1 MTTEPSP
8 ETVADPTR
16 LARAYND
23 IAYTSHP
30 NFASHPDHLAS
41 VASLLGLDV
50 APVATARVL
59 ELACGDGTNLLPA
72 AAALPQATFVG
83 VDFAARPLEV
93 ARRMAGDLALA
104 NVRLLQLDL
113 RELPADLG
121 SFDYII
127 AHGLY
132 SWIPADVRAHVLPL
146 IARHLAPQGVAFV
159 SYNTLPGCH
168 ARRAVWEMLKY
179 HARAISDPSARLAAA
194 RALIAVVSAPLAGE
208 DEIQAALREEVRH
221 VGEGSDAVL
230 AHDDMSEPNNPVYFH
245 EFMADASRSGLAFL
259 AEARLGAMASARLAP
274 EVRQALAPLDRLE
287 REQYLDFIHFR
298 RYRESLLCHA
308 GALSRF
314 VVQPPRALGM
324 HVLPS
329 LTLRRAMASPD
340 TIPTADPQ
348 VTAIMQ
354 MLMARWPRSVPVA
367 ELADWRERMLP
378 ADAGSTR
385 RPIEFVLAELFV
397 ADLLDLRTVPAA
409 AAAVPGERP
418 EVFAPS
424 RCISRERDVV
434 PTLYHEPLR
443 LNDPNVRRIVGLL
456 DGTRT
461 RADLIRAVGGPLA
474 GPDGGALLE
483 TILKKLATEAVLVN

>member
-1 MTTEPSP
+1 MTNEPSP
-8 ETVADPTR
+8 VSADDPTR

-23 IAYTSHP
+23 IAYTSYP

-41 VASLLGLDV
+41 VATLFGLDV

-83 VDFAARPLEV
+83 VDFASRPLDV
-93 ARRMAGDLALA
+93 ARRMSGDLALT

-132 SWIPADVRAHVLPL
+132 SWIPVDVRAHVLPL

-179 HARAISDPSARLAAA
+179 RARAISDPSARLAAA
-194 RALIAVVSAPLAGE
+194 RALIALVSAPLAGE
-208 DEIQAALREEVRH
+208 DGIQAALREEVRH

-230 AHDDMSEPNNPVYFH
+230 AHDDMSEPNDPVYFH

-259 AEARLGAMASARLAP
+259 AEARLSAMASARLAP
-274 EVRQALAPLDRLE
+274 EVRKSLAPLERLE

-298 RYRESLLCHA
+298 RYRESLMCHA

-314 VVQPPRALGM
+314 VIQPPRALRM
-324 HVLPS
+324 HALPS
-329 LTLRRAMASPD
+329 LTLRRAMAHPE
-340 TIPTADPQ
+340 TMPTADPQ
-348 VTAIMQ
+348 VTALMQ
-354 MLMARWPRSVPVA
+354 MLLARWPRSVPVA
-367 ELADWRERMLP
+367 ELAEWRERTLP
-378 ADAGSTR
+378 ADPGSTR
-385 RPIEFVLAELFV
+385 RPIEFVLAEMFV
-397 ADLLDLRTVPAA
+397 AELLDLRTEAVAA
-409 AAAVPGERP
+409 VAVPGERP
-418 EVFAPS
+418 VAFAPS
-424 RCISRERDVV
+424 RWISRDREVV

-443 LNDPNVRRIVGLL
+443 LNDPTVRQVVGLL
-456 DGTRT
+456 DGSRT
-461 RADLIRAVGGPLA
+461 REELIKAVGGPLA
-474 GPDGGALLE
+474 GPDGGAKLE
-483 TILKKLATEAVLVN
+483 RVLEKLSSEAMLVQ